1 MVIAMLLP
9 LTSEDLDL
17 ILSWRNQPDVRRCMF
32 SSHVISASEHQSWFE
47 ALRDDPSRRV
57 FVYLL
62 EGKKVGVVQF
72 TEINQNMEPPF

>member
-1 MVIAMLLP
+1 
-9 LTSEDLDL
+9 
-17 ILSWRNQPDVRRCMF
+17 MF

-62 EGKKVGVVQF
+62 EGKKLGWCNSLRL
-72 TEINQNMEPPF
+72 TKRMEPPFGAFISAHFPQ